1 MRQALAGARATSL
14 VVAVLGLLWAVG
26 ACESAPRQPSAQPAH
41 AVPFAGCAGL
51 TGPGADGATTPVGSA
66 ALPDLV
72 LPCYAGGSDV
82 DLTAVR
88 GPAVINL
95 WASWCA
101 PCRAELPVLQAFA
114 DRHAGQV
121 RVIGVV
127 SMDERDAAVGLAD
140 DLAVRFPQLD
150 DREGRLMRAV
160 ERTALPITVFV
171 DRAGRVSEL
180 YNGRALD
187 RRTLDELA
195 ERHLGL
201 VPA

>member
-1 MRQALAGARATSL
+1 MRVFAGARARL
-14 VVAVLGLLWAVG
+14 PAVVALGLLWAVG
-26 ACESAPRQPSAQPAH
+26 GCEGAPVPPAAPPAV

-51 TGPGADGATTPVGSA
+51 TRPAPDSAAPPAGSA

-72 LPCYAGGSDV
+72 LPCYVGGSDV
-82 DLTAVR
+82 DLPAVR

-101 PCRAELPVLQAFA
+101 PCRTELPVLQDFA
-114 DRHAGQV
+114 DRHAGRV

-127 SMDERDAAVGLAD
+127 SMDEREAAVGLAD

-187 RRTLDELA
+187 RRTLDDLA
-195 ERHLGL
+195 ERHLGV

>member
-1 MRQALAGARATSL
+1 VLPVAALS
-14 VVAVLGLLWAVG
+14 LLWALT
-26 ACESAPRQPSAQPAH
+26 ACEQAPPQPSARPGP
-41 AVPFAGCAGL
+41 AVPFAGCADL
-51 TGPGADGATTPVGSA
+51 TGPPTTRATATVGAS
-66 ALPDLV
+66 LPDLA
-72 LPCYAGGSDV
+72 LPCYAGGADV

-101 PCRAELPVLQAFA
+101 PCRSELPVLQAFA

-127 SMDERDAAVGLAD
+127 SMDEREAALGLAG
-140 DLAVRFPQLD
+140 DLGLRFPQLD
-150 DREGRLMRAV
+150 DRNGRLMRAV

-171 DRAGRVSEL
+171 DRAGRVRDL

-187 RRTLDELA
+187 RRALDDLA
-195 ERHLGL
+195 GRHLGL